1 MATMAGAL
9 RIRLEKV
16 GHYSLG
22 EEQEPASLAKCDAAI
37 KIMKLTTLLFSLSVS
52 LPIISLL
59 YIAGWWRIFLGL
71 P

>member
-22 EEQEPASLAKCDAAI
+22 DEQEPASLAKCQTAI
-37 KIMKLTTLLFSLSVS
+37 RIMKLTTLLFSLVVS
-52 LPIISLL
+52 FPIISVL
-59 YIAGWWRIFLGL
+59 YLNGWWRFLFGIT
-71 P
+71 